1 MPTVSLIN
9 WQPLTGVAGQWIM
22 MALNVITRIITPLV
36 ITTDTACTMTF
47 LHVVA
52 CS

>member
-9 WQPLTGVAGQWIM
+9 WQHLRSVVGQWIM
-22 MALNVITRIITPLV
+22 MAMNVISCIIAPLV
-36 ITTDTACTMTF
+36 ITSDTACTVTSQC
-47 LHVVA
+47 VVA